1 MNIIDSHA
9 KSLEA
14 SINALMHRSAINV
27 HKDKESLFDE
37 RKRLERSRPRFSKS
51 NDEDPPVISTL
62 LQGRFSPRGRDE
74 GETRERRGRDD
85 RANASSSANY
95 RLRSARFPVVATNFT
110 NGRSLSS
117 PLLRFSPSSISFS
130 REKGEGRNEIEE
142 IKDYSP
148 PFVRRWIEK
157 REREKGEK
165 DLFFTEEKSRNRN
178 FLRHSDLSMAG
189 VKLNFPLWKVFN

>member
-74 GETRERRGRDD
+74 GETRERRGRDEGETTALMH
-85 RANASSSANY
+85 RQVLITGCA
-95 RLRSARFPVVATNFT
+95 LPV
-110 NGRSLSS
+110 
-117 PLLRFSPSSISFS
+117 S
-130 REKGEGRNEIEE
+130 R
-142 IKDYSP
+142 
-148 PFVRRWIEK
+148 
-157 REREKGEK
+157 
-165 DLFFTEEKSRNRN
+165 
-178 FLRHSDLSMAG
+178 
-189 VKLNFPLWKVFN
+189 

>member
-1 MNIIDSHA
+1 MPNHS
-9 KSLEA
+9 K
-14 SINALMHRSAINV
+14 HRLTLWCIGLPSNVNV

-37 RKRLERSRPRFSKS
+37 RKRPERSRPRFSKS

-130 REKGEGRNEIEE
+130 REKGEGRNEIEKV
-142 IKDYSP
+142 KDYSP
-148 PFVRRWIEK
+148 PFVRLWIEK
-157 REREKGEK
+157 RKREGRIC
-165 DLFFTEEKSRNRN
+165 FSPSEEKSRNRN